1 MSDTR
6 YILARSVQGLK
17 IQPGDPCAD
26 RLFRIPSH
34 SMLTVLGPH
43 QRAGMVEVD
52 WQGGHY
58 AVFAIDLEERCRN
71 RHMHQ

>member
-1 MSDTR
+1 MSDPT
-6 YILARSVQGLK
+6 YNLARSVQGLK
-17 IQPGDPCAD
+17 IHSEDPCAE

-34 SMLTVLGPH
+34 SLLTLLGPH
-43 QRAGMVEVD
+43 RRAGMVEVD

-71 RHMHQ
+71 RRVNH